1 MSAPIRAQEQD
12 QTLYL
17 IASAPLTRF
26 TESFPVF
33 LYELSGSELSEV
45 KTLTEQVDAALFVR
59 PYHRYDLVLVGSEPV
74 NGTLRL
80 TVTDINNVEKQVTHE
95 VELCETCTLA
105 FSHLLEM
112 PDNQL
117 VYAFV
122 ISELVQGTAVLHVL
136 GVLLENGAQF
146 ALELSDLK
154 HAVNFGSP
162 GGNVDGGDELRSI
175 YSVGKDAVFGYA
187 QQLPLDWTLPEELT
201 LAREDTI
208 FQLVNNRE
216 LRAITALP
224 LITSEGGGRTTLC
237 VQDKR
242 TQEWSSVT
250 VNGNLLRVRGFG
262 EWIVAEEAYRENEPN
277 NVSYDS
283 SPGIFLDAE
292 ARFAYSQMSQTGRLY
307 LYNVL
312 SNTYIEYM
320 TGNPDSEVLL
330 IDDRDIYI
338 RAGDELIKGLIEGDQ
353 IIDQQVVLKGSE
365 MLDFHWLLLPGN

>member
-1 MSAPIRAQEQD
+1 MSRQGLSLLVFLLMSSVFGLSASIGAQEQK
-12 QTLYL
+12 QTLYM
-17 IASAPLTRF
+17 IAGVPPTRF

-45 KTLTEQVDAALFVR
+45 KTLAEQVDAARFVR

-80 TVTDINNVEKQVTHE
+80 TVTDINAVEKQVTHE
-95 VELCETCTLA
+95 VGLCETCSLA

-112 PDNQL
+112 PNNQL

-122 ISELVQGTAVLHVL
+122 ISELVQSTAVLHVL

-154 HAVNFGSP
+154 YAVNFGSP

-201 LAREDTI
+201 LEREDTI

-216 LRAITALP
+216 LRAISALP
-224 LITSEGGGRTTLC
+224 LITSEGGGRTTLY

-242 TQEWSSVT
+242 AQEWSSVT

-262 EWIVAEEAYRENEPN
+262 E
-277 NVSYDS
+277 
-283 SPGIFLDAE
+283 
-292 ARFAYSQMSQTGRLY
+292 
-307 LYNVL
+307 
-312 SNTYIEYM
+312 
-320 TGNPDSEVLL
+320 
-330 IDDRDIYI
+330 
-338 RAGDELIKGLIEGDQ
+338 
-353 IIDQQVVLKGSE
+353 
-365 MLDFHWLLLPGN
+365 